1 MPEKGLF
8 TTNRWGQ
15 YVFQSYEDSLD
26 EASDNCPYPI
36 WDDDI
41 PSGVRHLPSSS
52 VLTTPK
58 RPSIITTPLNLALV
72 ALLEMGEQ
80 RYILVRPS
88 FAKGGFGHCS
98 VWKSLNDGNL
108 YIRKLQVTAGGK
120 PKDITHHVSAAN
132 VPALVAYVDHGRN
145 LHLGRVGEKRAV
157 VLNDANERSLQS
169 LWSLH

>member
-26 EASDNCPYPI
+26 ETSDNCPYPI

-52 VLTTPK
+52 VLTTPN
-58 RPSIITTPLNLALV
+58 RPSIISTPPNLALV
-72 ALLEMGEQ
+72 ALLVMAAQ
-80 RYILVRPS
+80 RYVLVRPS

-98 VWKSLNDGNL
+98 IWKSLDDGSL
-108 YIRKLQVTAGGK
+108 YIRKLQVTSGAR
-120 PKDITHHVSAAN
+120 PKDITHNISHPN
-132 VPALVAYVDHGRN
+132 VPALVAWEYHGRN
-145 LHLGRVGEKRAV
+145 QQLAKVDRRRRTGLDKVTQKR
-157 VLNDANERSLQS
+157 LQS
-169 LWSLH
+169 LTPLH